1 MASKFS
7 ELPNNLIIKII
18 QIEND
23 RRKYEKE
30 RYEKERMKYGEVI
43 DQLNGLSPL
52 TYCCSSDMRM
62 RRQVFKTVYDKLGW
76 ERPEWFPKLVYRYVM
91 Y

>member
-1 MASKFS
+1 MLSIFS
-7 ELPNNLIIKII
+7 GLPNDLIIKII

-30 RYEKERMKYGEVI
+30 RMKFGEVI
-43 DQLNGLSPL
+43 YQLNRLSPL
-52 TYCCSSDMRM
+52 TYYHSSDRRM

-76 ERPEWFPKLVYRYVM
+76 DRERALPKLVYRYVM